1 MVYLKKIREEAS
13 AAYTCGAQG
22 ELTVADDGYHIGQIL
37 AYCPMKP
44 EKKDEALRI
53 INEEINNLAKSCD
66 ADMLAKTK
74 ELMLKQ
80 VDDNAKTN
88 AYWSDLVMDNY
99 MMNLDE
105 HTNYK
110 RIVQALTPESIS
122 TFIKEYLKDANK
134 VSVVMLPQE

>member
-1 MVYLKKIREEAS
+1 M
-13 AAYTCGAQG
+13 
-22 ELTVADDGYHIGQIL
+22 
-37 AYCPMKP
+37 
-44 EKKDEALRI
+44 
-53 INEEINNLAKSCD
+53 AKSCD